1 MTSVF
6 GVQCGKMNRESP
18 SKLAQDRPALPI
30 QGQQSIHPMQIH
42 STLPCNPKAA
52 KKQPSKEAWLYSNTS
67 ILIDRGI
74 QIPILSMYLK
84 YLAFKAIKTYKNL
97 ITIHS

>member
-52 KKQPSKEAWLYSNTS
+52 RQQSSKEAWLYSNTS

-74 QIPILSMYLK
+74 QIPILFMYLK
-84 YLAFKAIKTYKNL
+84 YLAFTAIKTYKNP